1 MDPAYQSFFPDAIS
15 DETNQSLADA
25 LLEMPESRDE
35 EHHVLTKLPGSNNKA
50 DPSNANVEPIETCD
64 RSDRLQALVI
74 FVLGEHRFSDSCE
87 LGVINEHPDALQAIT
102 SNQCLSTSTFLKP
115 VLHAATAELRP
126 SMMMQ
131 VAVRLTAITMRLAA
145 KILQT
150 QDTTTQDPDVCET
163 EQHELSETIC
173 GELERAVPYYQWQGP
188 RNYYGRVQYLMA
200 LLQEAIR
207 VLAVPTSSLAEALK
221 EDAQGDQA
229 AKQLARSVFDLGDSL
244 SDVCGTWAA
253 ENVLSWWEKQSGL
266 KTPRGLKADAGQGS
280 AVDETKPSTPPYY
293 VTPNSDSEQLPSPS
307 TFVRKKP
314 VSRTSPN
321 STAAETSLQEAV
333 NDGAAKQG
341 SRKGTPD
348 QS

>member
-1 MDPAYQSFFPDAIS
+1 MEAAHQSFFHDAMC
-15 DETNQSLADA
+15 DETNQSPVDVSVEL
-25 LLEMPESRDE
+25 PESRDE
-35 EHHVLTKLPGSNNKA
+35 LASSN
-50 DPSNANVEPIETCD
+50 DTPEPSNAIVEQTEMLGCNDPP
-64 RSDRLQALVI
+64 RALVI

-102 SNQCLSTSTFLKP
+102 SNQCLSTSAFLKP
-115 VLHAATAELRP
+115 VLHTAMAELRP

-150 QDTTTQDPDVCET
+150 QDTTTRDLDVYET
-163 EQHELSETIC
+163 EHHRLSKTIY
-173 GELERAVPYYQWQGP
+173 GELERAVPYYRWQGP

-229 AKQLARSVFDLGDSL
+229 TKQLARSVFDLGDSL

-266 KTPRGLKADAGQGS
+266 KTPLDQRADIDHEILDDG
-280 AVDETKPSTPPYY
+280 TKPGKPPSCM
-293 VTPNSDSEQLPSPS
+293 TPNSDSEQLPSPS
-307 TFVRKKP
+307 TFVRKRP
-314 VSRTSPN
+314 VRRTSPN
-321 STAAETSLQEAV
+321 STAAETSLEEAL

-341 SRKGTPD
+341 SREGAPD
-348 QS
+348 QI

>member
-1 MDPAYQSFFPDAIS
+1 MEAAHQFFFHDAIC
-15 DETNQSLADA
+15 DETDQSSADA
-25 LLEMPESRDE
+25 LVEMPESRDE
-35 EHHVLTKLPGSNNKA
+35 EHLIPTELAGSNDTA
-50 DPSNANVEPIETCD
+50 EPSNAIVEQTETLRCND
-64 RSDRLQALVI
+64 PPRALVI
-74 FVLGEHRFSDSCE
+74 FVLGEHQFSDSCE

-102 SNQCLSTSTFLKP
+102 SNQCLSTSAFLKP
-115 VLHAATAELRP
+115 VLHAAMAELRP

-150 QDTTTQDPDVCET
+150 QDTTTQNPGVCET
-163 EQHELSETIC
+163 EHHRLSETIC

-221 EDAQGDQA
+221 EDAQGDQT
-229 AKQLARSVFDLGDSL
+229 AKQLARSVFDSGDSL
-244 SDVCGTWAA
+244 SDVCGIWAA
-253 ENVLSWWEKQSGL
+253 ENVLSWWEKQSDL
-266 KTPRGLKADAGQGS
+266 KTPRGQMPVAGQES
-280 AVDETKPSTPPYY
+280 ADDESRPSKPPSCM
-293 VTPNSDSEQLPSPS
+293 TPNSDSEQLPSPS

-314 VSRTSPN
+314 VWRNSPN
-321 STAAETSLQEAV
+321 SIAAETSLRAAV

-341 SRKGTPD
+341 SREGIPD
-348 QS
+348 KF